1 MSEDEEANELIE
13 FLVDMGVLRPL
24 GYTDGDG
31 QEMYMVTEKAE
42 KIFPELP
49 EMQERETNS
58 AVFELWQID
67 MLDVRFDDNGDP
79 LIALNKNS
87 TNPEKVE
94 MIEDESLRRQM
105 YMILAAF
112 LEHFDGNNR

>member
-1 MSEDEEANELIE
+1 MSEEDDLIQ
-13 FLVDMGVLRPL
+13 FLIDMGVLKPL

-31 QEMYMVTEKAE
+31 QEMYIVTERAKE
-42 KIFPELP
+42 IFPELP
-49 EMQERETNS
+49 EIQEKETNS
-58 AVFELWQID
+58 AIFELWQMD

-79 LIALNKNS
+79 LVALNKNS
-87 TNPEKVE
+87 TNPDKVE